1 MVHFLRNI
9 LLSAFIGSL
18 LISCGNGGDASD
30 RKILA
35 TAGKKKLYADELE
48 GLMPKN
54 LLPQDSL
61 FFVRNYVQNWAEEQ
75 LFLEE
80 AESDKSINLDEINA
94 RVEEYRKSLIYHA
107 HISQVVAQ
115 GMDTSVSDEEMKQF
129 YRQNGAAFE
138 LKDNILQTDFVVLPA
153 SVKKTEKAKK
163 EFFGKDVSGQA
174 IESLCLDK
182 AYRCQINDTTWTSF
196 DEFARIIPIDRTQS
210 PEVFLRNRKS
220 FEIKDTNLVYWVK
233 IRDYKIK
240 ETLSPFEFVRD
251 EIRLILLNRKKNEF
265 LTKYRKDLFER
276 ALQDKK
282 IELTEHE

>member
-1 MVHFLRNI
+1 MISFLRKI
-9 LLSAFIGSL
+9 LLLGIFGPL
-18 LISCGNGGDASD
+18 LVSCGSGGEESD

-35 TAGKKKLYADELE
+35 SAGKKKLYADELK
-48 GLMPKN
+48 GLMPKG

-61 FFVRNYVQNWAEEQ
+61 LFVQNYVQSWAEEQ
-75 LFLEE
+75 LFLAE
-80 AESDKSINLDEINA
+80 AESDKSIDLDEINA
-94 RVEEYRKSLIYHA
+94 RVDEYRKSLIYHA

-115 GMDTSVSDEEMKQF
+115 GMDTTVSDDEMKQF
-129 YRQNGAAFE
+129 YAQNGAAFE
-138 LKDNILQTDFVVLPA
+138 LKDNILQADFVVLPA

-163 EFFGKDVSGQA
+163 EFFGKEAAGETV
-174 IESLCLDK
+174 ENLCMDK

-240 ETLSPFEFVRD
+240 ESLSPFDFVRD

-265 LTKYRKDLFER
+265 LAKYRKDLFER

-282 IELTEHE
+282 IELIEHE

>member
-1 MVHFLRNI
+1 MISFLRNI
-9 LLSAFIGSL
+9 ALAAYIAPILA
-18 LISCGNGGDASD
+18 SCGDGREESD

-35 TAGKKKLYADELE
+35 TAGKKKLYADELD
-48 GLMPKN
+48 GLIPKN

-61 FFVRNYVQNWAEEQ
+61 LFVRKFVENWAEEQ

-80 AESDKSINLDEINA
+80 AESDKSIDLDEINA
-94 RVEEYRKSLIYHA
+94 RVEAYRKSLIYHA

-115 GMDTSVSDEEMKQF
+115 GMDTSVSDDEMNQF
-129 YRQNGAAFE
+129 YSQNGAAFE
-138 LKDNILQTDFVVLPA
+138 LKDNILQADFVVLPA

-163 EFFGKDVSGQA
+163 EFFGKESSGEA
-174 IESLCLDK
+174 VENLCMDK

-240 ETLSPFEFVRD
+240 ESLSPFEFVRD
-251 EIRLILLNRKKNEF
+251 EIRLILLNRRKNEF

-282 IELTEHE
+282 IQLTEHE